1 MGVDVAD
8 LMAGGPMLADL
19 LTPLSLA
26 LHGTRSP
33 RHCLKFGGECTYD
46 SVGILGY
53 ILAELE
59 GTQWGHDVAE
69 AAAAYGARGAHDV
82 EKVKGNNQH
91 LEVEFQ
97 EAYIVRK

>member
-8 LMAGGPMLADL
+8 LMAGGPMLAD
-19 LTPLSLA
+19 
-26 LHGTRSP
+26 
-33 RHCLKFGGECTYD
+33 D

-53 ILAELE
+53 ILVELE

-69 AAAAYGARGAHDV
+69 AAAYGARGAHDV

-97 EAYIVRK
+97 EAGMVAVAGDRPSQEEGADQTRDNTFDHRV